1 MVRGYEGARERDL
14 RPWLLAAALVLAL
27 VDLAVALGLRGLLP
41 RARGRGTAA
50 LLCVAAATA
59 LGARPGGAQELADEM
74 IAELTQQTHFAYV
87 MTGDAEVDRTSRLG
101 LQGLTMI
108 LRARTAIE
116 AGTPVAVDPEVDE
129 LAFFPLIYWPVT
141 DDQGPLSDLAR
152 ARIDAYLRRGGMIM
166 FDTRD
171 QSPLER
177 LGGGDRPGS
186 RLATILRGLNVP
198 PLLPVPQDHALT
210 RSFYLIDSFPG
221 RWRSGQV
228 WVERYEGDVNDGVSS
243 IVVGGNDYAA
253 AWALDERGYSL
264 YPVVP
269 GGDRQREMAFRF
281 GVNLA
286 MYALTGN
293 YKADQVHI
301 PTILRRLGRTKPELT
316 E

>member
-1 MVRGYEGARERDL
+1 
-14 RPWLLAAALVLAL
+14 
-27 VDLAVALGLRGLLP
+27 
-41 RARGRGTAA
+41 
-50 LLCVAAATA
+50 
-59 LGARPGGAQELADEM
+59 M
-74 IAELTQQTHFAYV
+74 IAELTERTHFAFV
-87 MTGDAEVDRTSRLG
+87 RTGDAEVDRTSQLG

-108 LRARTAIE
+108 LRARTAVE

-141 DDQGPLSDLAR
+141 DDQGPLSNLAR

-171 QSPLER
+171 QSPLDR
-177 LGGGDRPGS
+177 LGGGDHSGS
-186 RLATILRGLNVP
+186 RLATILSGLNVP

-210 RSFYLIDSFPG
+210 RAFYLIDSFPG
-221 RWRSGQV
+221 RWQSGQV
-228 WVERYEGDVNDGVSS
+228 WVERYEGGVNDGVSS
-243 IVVGGNDYAA
+243 IVIGGNDYAA
-253 AWALDERGYSL
+253 AWALDDRGFSVF
-264 YPVVP
+264 PVVP
-269 GGDRQREMAFRF
+269 GGDRQREKARRF

-301 PTILRRLGRTKPELT
+301 PAILRRLGRTVPELT